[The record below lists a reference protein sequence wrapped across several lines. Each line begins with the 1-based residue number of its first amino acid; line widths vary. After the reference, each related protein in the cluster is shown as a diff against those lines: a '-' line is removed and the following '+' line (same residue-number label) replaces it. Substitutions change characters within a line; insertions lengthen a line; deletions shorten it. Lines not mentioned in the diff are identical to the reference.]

1 MCPLLI
7 TRLVL
12 VVAASA
18 APRAVISTPRAP
30 LLTPRARLPLT
41 ALRTASTYAA
51 TLCLPAI
58 ASAASAAA
66 AGVEHLHTGQ
76 KVALFFRKSGLPDWA
91 VLMLISATPAVEL
104 RGGVPVGNWMGLPP
118 ATTFAICVIGNMLPI
133 APMILALRSVFFKR
147 LAAPLLKRAEKIRAG
162 LPTGQSRWLTLALF
176 IGVPAPGTGAW
187 TGAIIAYLLDMPF
200 SSAMSSIFSGVVLAG
215 LIMTILTL
223 AGKTG
228 ALIALGA
235 MLLAGTG
242 AVVKALNQEANSPDE
257 EPPSPGSQR

>member
-58 ASAASAAA
+58 ASAASAG
-66 AGVEHLHTGQ
+66 GVQHLHTGQ

-147 LAAPLLKRAEKIRAG
+147 LAAPLLKRAEKISAG

>member
-200 SSAMSSIFSGVVLAG
+200 SSAMSSIFSGVVLV
-215 LIMTILTL
+215 MTILTL

-235 MLLAGTG
+235 MLLAGSG
-242 AVVKALNQEANSPDE
+242 AVVKALSQEANSPDE